1 MTARPHIGRR
11 IATKLRRK
19 PTARP
24 RRASTALKEETKMDL
39 PPQAVPV
46 MRGHDRGKP
55 ALAPYNEGTRCR
67 TIGIA
72 LQCHLLA
79 PAGAL
84 QLDLSGAVPD
94 HSVTQRAAAAA
105 LPAASGRSDAE

>member
-55 ALAPYNEGTRCR
+55 ALAPYNEELVVG
-67 TIGIA
+67 
-72 LQCHLLA
+72 Q
-79 PAGAL
+79 
-84 QLDLSGAVPD
+84 S
-94 HSVTQRAAAAA
+94 A
-105 LPAASGRSDAE
+105 LPCSVICSLLPAPYNSICQALCPIIP